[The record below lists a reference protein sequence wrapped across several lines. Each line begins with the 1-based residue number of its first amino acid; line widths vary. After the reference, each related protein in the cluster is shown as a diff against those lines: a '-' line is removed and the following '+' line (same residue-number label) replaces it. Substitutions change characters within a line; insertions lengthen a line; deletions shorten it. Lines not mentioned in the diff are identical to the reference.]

1 MKTKLNILLKNSK
14 YTRDE
19 ISKRLF
25 ISKSSLNK
33 YAEGKVD
40 PSFEMLLKICE
51 ILECT
56 PNDIFGIETKE
67 NISSKDYEELQK
79 VKEILERIIK

>member
-1 MKTKLNILLKNSK
+1 MKTKLNILLKKSDM
-14 YTRDE
+14 TRDE
-19 ISKRLF
+19 IAKKLF

-40 PSFEMLLKICE
+40 PSFEMLLRICD

-56 PNDIFGIETKE
+56 PNDIFGIETK
-67 NISSKDYEELQK
+67 NNMSKEEYNELIRIRDSLNK
-79 VKEILERIIK
+79 IIK